1 VPTLEVVLEVCVV
14 VVLVCVYLP
23 VGFIECTRARTD
35 VAGRR
40 RAVEFFR
47 GARAHATFS
56 SCIALSIRFRWFREN
71 SAFGYGG
78 GEIRVVVVDFT
89 GLSLVTRS
97 PARWSL
103 LVFDTRARVRS
114 SHTIHR
120 PSTCEWFRPNAPYRL
135 LCEPRERDFLDV
147 ALGRVRRRRSHSSQ
161 EATTDP
167 FLPVDAVGDAPRR
180 ARGRVTRDGICPK
193 SERAHRAPAV
203 AFRHH
208 ARTAFARVPSHIT
221 LKMTPTAK
229 RTHDRSLADTE
240 SARTRVNDC
249 TRE

>member
-1 VPTLEVVLEVCVV
+1 MPTLEVVLEVCVV

-161 EATTDP
+161 DTKPRPRSFAMLNIVEKPSQTLSYPSTRSETHPDAHEDASHATESVP
-167 FLPVDAVGDAPRR
+167 KANAPI
-180 ARGRVTRDGICPK
+180 ARQPSRSVTT
-193 SERAHRAPAV
+193 
-203 AFRHH
+203 H
-208 ARTAFARVPSHIT
+208 AR
-221 LKMTPTAK
+221 
-229 RTHDRSLADTE
+229 RSRACPHT
-240 SARTRVNDC
+240 SRSK
-249 TRE
+249 

>member
-1 VPTLEVVLEVCVV
+1 MLEVCVV

-161 EATTDP
+161 DTKPRPRSFAMLNIVEKPSQTLSYPSTRSETHPDAHEDASHATESVP
-167 FLPVDAVGDAPRR
+167 KANAPI
-180 ARGRVTRDGICPK
+180 ARQPSRSVTT
-193 SERAHRAPAV
+193 
-203 AFRHH
+203 H
-208 ARTAFARVPSHIT
+208 AR
-221 LKMTPTAK
+221 
-229 RTHDRSLADTE
+229 RSRACPHT
-240 SARTRVNDC
+240 SRSK
-249 TRE
+249 